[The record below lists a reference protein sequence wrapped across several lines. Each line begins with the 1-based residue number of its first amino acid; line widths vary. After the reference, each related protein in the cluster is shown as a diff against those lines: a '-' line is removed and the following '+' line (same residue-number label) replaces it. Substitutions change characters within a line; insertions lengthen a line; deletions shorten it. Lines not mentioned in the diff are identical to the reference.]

1 MQEAQDLSYVY
12 IQFYT
17 FFVILLASVGIA
29 TYTFKKNVVT
39 AMSISIIVGAVIMIT
54 QFVLTAIPTTLGD
67 KSQYFLIIN
76 IIAVLLAQVIILIAT
91 AIIDS
96 VSNRNNGD
104 FIEDAI
110 VIVDEGEEIITV
122 TEEDNSDVTEAT
134 NVESFK

>member
-1 MQEAQDLSYVY
+1 MQEAQDLTYVY

-29 TYTFKKNVVT
+29 TYTFKKNVVS
-39 AMSISIIVGAVIMIT
+39 AMSISIIVGALIMNT
-54 QFVLTAIPTTLGD
+54 QFVISIIPTALGD

-91 AIIDS
+91 AIMDS

>member
-1 MQEAQDLSYVY
+1 MNT
-12 IQFYT
+12 QF
-17 FFVILLASVGIA
+17 V
-29 TYTFKKNVVT
+29 
-39 AMSISIIVGAVIMIT
+39 ISIIP
-54 QFVLTAIPTTLGD
+54 TALGD

-91 AIIDS
+91 AIMDS

>member
-1 MQEAQDLSYVY
+1 MQEAQDLTYVY

-29 TYTFKKNVVT
+29 TYTFKKNVVS
-39 AMSISIIVGAVIMIT
+39 AMSISVIVGALIMNT
-54 QFVLTAIPTTLGD
+54 QFVISIIPTALGD

-91 AIIDS
+91 AIMDS

>member
-91 AIIDS
+91 AIMDS

>member
-1 MQEAQDLSYVY
+1 MQEAQDLTYVY

-91 AIIDS
+91 AIMDS